1 MKIVQQLDYL
11 NKPALLPSL
20 QRALSDAKAEIER
33 LRAMR
38 EALEELTN
46 AAEIDLKANQGCES
60 EDDEG
65 GGWWSLRTEN
75 AIRAARAILAGDGKE
90 QP

>member
-1 MKIVQQLDYL
+1 MKIVQQLDDL
-11 NKPALLPSL
+11 NKPTLLPSL

-46 AAEIDLKANQGCES
+46 AAERDLKANQGGES
-60 EDDEG
+60 EDDEY
-65 GGWWSLRTEN
+65 GGWWSS
-75 AIRAARAILAGDGKE
+75 
-90 QP
+90 